1 MNRVISISSLLARAG
16 RRGAAE
22 RNRTRLSL
30 MILAVVGV
38 LLVVGLGATM
48 SASSVEGILDNSD
61 RLAVF
66 KRQLRWV
73 AVGAAAMIATSRI
86 PYAKYRAAALPILI
100 ASASGLLLVLA
111 LGVIRGGA
119 RRWIEVGSITVQ
131 PSEIAKL
138 GMVVFLAAALTGLGD
153 RISDLKALAAPVL
166 ASVGLICLLV
176 VLQPDLGTT
185 IVIAV
190 TGWGMILAAG
200 APARYV
206 AGGALLGA
214 GAMALLAVVSPY
226 RRARLGCFLDPL
238 SDPLGDCFQLTQSL
252 MALGSGNL
260 FGLGA
265 GASRARWSYLPNANT
280 DFIFAIIAEELGFIG
295 AVTLLAFFA
304 ALVVIG
310 VVIASRTSDPF
321 ARLLAVGITLWLS
334 VQAIINV
341 GGVVGVIPVT
351 GLALPFVSVG
361 GTAMLSSMAAMGV
374 LINIAHTAPGVRSR
388 Q

>member
-1 MNRVISISSLLARAG
+1 MNRVISISNLLARAG

-48 SASSVEGILDNSD
+48 SASSVEGILENSD

-66 KRQLRWV
+66 KRQVRWV
-73 AVGAAAMIATSRI
+73 AVGAAAMLATSRI
-86 PYAKYRAAALPILI
+86 PYSKYRAAALPVLI

-260 FGLGA
+260 FGLGV
-265 GASRARWSYLPNANT
+265 GASRARWAYLPNAHT
-280 DFIFAIIAEELGFIG
+280 DFIFSIIAEELGFIG
-295 AVTLLAFFA
+295 AVTLLTFFA

-321 ARLLAVGITLWLS
+321 ARLLALGITVWLS

>member
-1 MNRVISISSLLARAG
+1 MNRVISISNLLARAG

-48 SASSVEGILDNSD
+48 SASSVEGILENSD

-66 KRQLRWV
+66 KRQVRWV
-73 AVGAAAMIATSRI
+73 AVGAAAMLATSRI
-86 PYAKYRAAALPILI
+86 PYSKYRAAALPVLI

-138 GMVVFLAAALTGLGD
+138 GMVIFLAAALTGLGD

-260 FGLGA
+260 FGLGV
-265 GASRARWSYLPNANT
+265 GASRARWAYLPNAHT

-295 AVTLLAFFA
+295 AVTLLTFFA

-321 ARLLAVGITLWLS
+321 ARLLALGITVWLS

-351 GLALPFVSVG
+351 GLPLPFVSVG

>member
-1 MNRVISISSLLARAG
+1 MNRVISISNLLARAG

-48 SASSVEGILDNSD
+48 SASSVEGILENSD

-66 KRQLRWV
+66 KRQVRWV
-73 AVGAAAMIATSRI
+73 AVGAAAMLATSRI
-86 PYAKYRAAALPILI
+86 PYSKYRAAALPVLI

-153 RISDLKALAAPVL
+153 RVSDLKALAAPVM

-260 FGLGA
+260 FGLGV
-265 GASRARWSYLPNANT
+265 GASRARWAYLPNAHT

-295 AVTLLAFFA
+295 AVTLLTFFA

-321 ARLLAVGITLWLS
+321 ARLLALGITVWLS

>member
-1 MNRVISISSLLARAG
+1 MNRVISISNLLARAG

-48 SASSVEGILDNSD
+48 SASSVEGILENSD

-66 KRQLRWV
+66 KRQVRWV
-73 AVGAAAMIATSRI
+73 AVGAAAMLATSRI
-86 PYAKYRAAALPILI
+86 PYSKYRAAALPVLI

-138 GMVVFLAAALTGLGD
+138 GMVIFLAAALTGLGD

-260 FGLGA
+260 FGLGV
-265 GASRARWSYLPNANT
+265 GASRARWAYLPNAHT

-295 AVTLLAFFA
+295 AVTLLTFFA

-321 ARLLAVGITLWLS
+321 ARLLALGITVWLS

>member
-1 MNRVISISSLLARAG
+1 MNRVVSITGLLARAG

-22 RNRTRLSL
+22 RNRTRLVL

-73 AVGAAAMIATSRI
+73 AVGMAALLAASRI
-86 PYAKYRAAALPILI
+86 PYAKYRSAALPILI
-100 ASASGLLLVLA
+100 VSVSGLLLVLA
-111 LGVIRGGA
+111 MGVIRGGA
-119 RRWIEVGSITVQ
+119 RRWIEVGSVTVQ

-138 GMVVFLAAALTGLGD
+138 GMVVFLAAALSGLGD
-153 RISDLKALAAPVL
+153 RVSDLRALAAPVS
-166 ASVGLICLLV
+166 ASVGLIGLLV

-185 IVIAV
+185 IVLVV
-190 TGWGMILAAG
+190 TGWGMIMAAG

-206 AGGALLGA
+206 LGGGLAGV
-214 GAMALLAVVSPY
+214 GAMVLLAVVSPY

-260 FGLGA
+260 FGLGV
-265 GASRARWSYLPNANT
+265 GASRARWSYLPNAHT
-280 DFIFAIIAEELGFIG
+280 DFIFSIIAEELGFIG
-295 AVTLLAFFA
+295 AVTLLAFFM

-310 VVIASRTSDPF
+310 VMIAARTGDPF
-321 ARLLAVGITLWLS
+321 ARLLAIGITLWLS
-334 VQAIINV
+334 IQAIINV

-361 GTAMLSSMAAMGV
+361 GTAMLASMSAVGV
-374 LINIAHTAPGVRSR
+374 LINIALTAPGTRSGK
-388 Q
+388 

>member
-1 MNRVISISSLLARAG
+1 VNRVISISNLLARAG

-48 SASSVEGILDNSD
+48 SASSVEGILENSD

-66 KRQLRWV
+66 KRQVRWV
-73 AVGAAAMIATSRI
+73 AVGAAAMLATSRI
-86 PYAKYRAAALPILI
+86 PYSKYRAAALPVLI

-138 GMVVFLAAALTGLGD
+138 GMVIFLAAALTGLGD

-260 FGLGA
+260 FGLGV
-265 GASRARWSYLPNANT
+265 GASRARWAYLPNAHT

-295 AVTLLAFFA
+295 AVTLLTFFA

-321 ARLLAVGITLWLS
+321 ARLLALGITVWLS

>member
-153 RISDLKALAAPVL
+153 RLSDLKALAAPVL

-260 FGLGA
+260 FGLGV

>member
-1 MNRVISISSLLARAG
+1 MNRVASITGILSRAG
-16 RRGAAE
+16 KRRAAE
-22 RNRTRLSL
+22 RSRTRLVFML
-30 MILAVVGV
+30 LAVVGV

-73 AVGAAAMIATSRI
+73 AVGLAALFAASRI
-86 PYAKYRAAALPILI
+86 PYAKYRSAALPILI
-100 ASASGLLLVLA
+100 ASVAALALVLA
-111 LGVIRGGA
+111 MGVIRGGA
-119 RRWIEVGSITVQ
+119 RRWIEVGSVTVQ

-138 GMVVFLAAALTGLGD
+138 GMVVFLAAALSGLGD
-153 RISDLKALAAPVL
+153 RVSDLRALAAPVS
-166 ASVGLICLLV
+166 ASVGLISALV

-185 IVIAV
+185 IVLVV

-206 AGGALLGA
+206 LGGGLAGV
-214 GAMALLAVVSPY
+214 GAMVLLAVVSPY

-260 FGLGA
+260 FGLGV
-265 GASRARWSYLPNANT
+265 GASRARWSYLPNAHT
-280 DFIFAIIAEELGFIG
+280 DFIFSIIAEELGFIG
-295 AVTLLAFFA
+295 AVTLLAFFI

-310 VVIASRTSDPF
+310 VMIAARTSDPF
-321 ARLLAVGITLWLS
+321 ARLLAIGVTLWLS
-334 VQAIINV
+334 IQAIINV

-361 GTAMLSSMAAMGV
+361 GTAMLAAMSAMGV
-374 LINIAHTAPGVRSR
+374 LINIALTAPGARSAK
-388 Q
+388 

>member
-1 MNRVISISSLLARAG
+1 MNRVVSISNLLARAG

-48 SASSVEGILDNSD
+48 SASSVEGILENSD

-138 GMVVFLAAALTGLGD
+138 GTVVFLAAALTGLGD
-153 RISDLKALAAPVL
+153 RLSDLKALAAPVL

-206 AGGALLGA
+206 TGGALLGA

-260 FGLGA
+260 FGLGV
-265 GASRARWSYLPNANT
+265 GASRARWSYLPNAHT

-295 AVTLLAFFA
+295 AVTLLTFFA

-310 VVIASRTSDPF
+310 VVIASRTTDPF
-321 ARLLAVGITLWLS
+321 ARLLALGITLWLS
-334 VQAIINV
+334 AQAIINV

>member
-1 MNRVISISSLLARAG
+1 MNRVISISNLLARAG

-48 SASSVEGILDNSD
+48 SASSVEGILENSD

-73 AVGAAAMIATSRI
+73 AVGAAAMLATSRI
-86 PYAKYRAAALPILI
+86 PYSKYRAAALPVLI

-153 RISDLKALAAPVL
+153 RVSDLKALAAPVM

-260 FGLGA
+260 FGLGV
-265 GASRARWSYLPNANT
+265 GASRARWAYLPNAHT

-295 AVTLLAFFA
+295 AVTLLTFFA

-321 ARLLAVGITLWLS
+321 ARLLALGITVWLS

>member
-1 MNRVISISSLLARAG
+1 MNRVASITGLLSRAG
-16 RRGAAE
+16 KRRAAE
-22 RNRTRLSL
+22 RSRTRLVFML
-30 MILAVVGV
+30 LAVVGV

-73 AVGAAAMIATSRI
+73 AVGLAALFAASRI
-86 PYAKYRAAALPILI
+86 PYAKYRSAALPILM
-100 ASASGLLLVLA
+100 ASVAGLALVLA
-111 LGVIRGGA
+111 MGVIRGGA
-119 RRWIEVGSITVQ
+119 RRWIEVGSVTVQ

-153 RISDLKALAAPVL
+153 RVSDLRALAAPVA
-166 ASVGLICLLV
+166 ASVGLISALV
-176 VLQPDLGTT
+176 MLQPDLGTT
-185 IVIAV
+185 IVLVV

-206 AGGALLGA
+206 MGGGLAGV
-214 GAMALLAVVSPY
+214 GAMVLLAVVSPY

-260 FGLGA
+260 FGLGV
-265 GASRARWSYLPNANT
+265 GASRARWSYLPNAHT
-280 DFIFAIIAEELGFIG
+280 DFIFSIIAEELGFIG
-295 AVTLLAFFA
+295 AVTLLAFFI

-310 VVIASRTSDPF
+310 VMIAARASDPF
-321 ARLLAVGITLWLS
+321 ARLLAIGITLWLS
-334 VQAIINV
+334 IQAIINV

-361 GTAMLSSMAAMGV
+361 GTAMLAAMSAMGV
-374 LINIAHTAPGVRSR
+374 LINIALTAPGARSAK
-388 Q
+388 

>member
-1 MNRVISISSLLARAG
+1 ML
-16 RRGAAE
+16 
-22 RNRTRLSL
+22 
-30 MILAVVGV
+30 
-38 LLVVGLGATM
+38 
-48 SASSVEGILDNSD
+48 
-61 RLAVF
+61 
-66 KRQLRWV
+66 
-73 AVGAAAMIATSRI
+73 ATSRI
-86 PYAKYRAAALPILI
+86 PYSKYRAAALPVLI

-138 GMVVFLAAALTGLGD
+138 GMVIFLAAALTGLGD

-260 FGLGA
+260 FGLGV
-265 GASRARWSYLPNANT
+265 GASRARWAYLPNAHT
-280 DFIFAIIAEELGFIG
+280 DFIFSIIAEELGFIG
-295 AVTLLAFFA
+295 AVTLLTFFA

-321 ARLLAVGITLWLS
+321 ARLLALGITVWLS

>member
-1 MNRVISISSLLARAG
+1 MNRVISISNLLARAG

-48 SASSVEGILDNSD
+48 SASSVEGILENSD

-73 AVGAAAMIATSRI
+73 AVGAAAMLATSRI
-86 PYAKYRAAALPILI
+86 PYSKYRAAALPVLI

-153 RISDLKALAAPVL
+153 RVSDLKVLAAPVM

-260 FGLGA
+260 FGLGV
-265 GASRARWSYLPNANT
+265 GASRARWAYLPNAHT

-295 AVTLLAFFA
+295 AVTLLTFFA

-321 ARLLAVGITLWLS
+321 ARLLALGITVWLS

>member
-1 MNRVISISSLLARAG
+1 MNRVISISNLLARAG

-48 SASSVEGILDNSD
+48 SASSVEGILENSD

-66 KRQLRWV
+66 KRQVRWV
-73 AVGAAAMIATSRI
+73 AVGAAAMLATSRI
-86 PYAKYRAAALPILI
+86 PYSKYRAAALPVLI

-153 RISDLKALAAPVL
+153 RVSDLKALAAPVM

-238 SDPLGDCFQLTQSL
+238 SDPLGDCFQLPQGL

-260 FGLGA
+260 FGLGV
-265 GASRARWSYLPNANT
+265 GASRARWAYLPNAHT

-295 AVTLLAFFA
+295 AVTLLTFFA

-321 ARLLAVGITLWLS
+321 ARLLALGITVWLS

>member
-1 MNRVISISSLLARAG
+1 MNRVVSISNLLARAG

-48 SASSVEGILDNSD
+48 SASSVEGILENSD

-153 RISDLKALAAPVL
+153 RLSDLKALAAPVL

-206 AGGALLGA
+206 TGGALLGA

-260 FGLGA
+260 FGLGV
-265 GASRARWSYLPNANT
+265 GASRARWSYLPNAHT

-295 AVTLLAFFA
+295 AVTLLTFFA

-310 VVIASRTSDPF
+310 VVIASRTTDPF
-321 ARLLAVGITLWLS
+321 ARLLALGITLWLS
-334 VQAIINV
+334 AQAIINV

>member
-1 MNRVISISSLLARAG
+1 MNRVVSITGMLSRAG
-16 RRGAAE
+16 KREAAE
-22 RNRTRLSL
+22 RSRTRLVF

-73 AVGAAAMIATSRI
+73 AVGLVAMFAASRI
-86 PYAKYRAAALPILI
+86 PYAKYRSAALTILI
-100 ASASGLLLVLA
+100 ASVTGLALVLA
-111 LGVIRGGA
+111 IGVIRGGA
-119 RRWIEVGSITVQ
+119 RRWIEVGSVTVQ

-138 GMVVFLAAALTGLGD
+138 GMVVFLAAALAGLGD
-153 RISDLKALAAPVL
+153 RVSDLRALAAPVA
-166 ASVGLICLLV
+166 ASVGLISVLV

-185 IVIAV
+185 IVLVV

-200 APARYV
+200 TPARYV
-206 AGGALLGA
+206 LGGGLAGV
-214 GAMALLAVVSPY
+214 GAMVLLAVVSPY

-260 FGLGA
+260 FGLGV
-265 GASRARWSYLPNANT
+265 GASRARWSYLPNAHT
-280 DFIFAIIAEELGFIG
+280 DFIFSIIAEELGFIG
-295 AVTLLAFFA
+295 AVTLLAFFI

-310 VVIASRTSDPF
+310 VMIAARTADPF

-334 VQAIINV
+334 IQAIINV

-361 GTAMLSSMAAMGV
+361 GTAMLAAMSAVGV
-374 LINIAHTAPGVRSR
+374 LINIALTAPGTRSAK
-388 Q
+388 